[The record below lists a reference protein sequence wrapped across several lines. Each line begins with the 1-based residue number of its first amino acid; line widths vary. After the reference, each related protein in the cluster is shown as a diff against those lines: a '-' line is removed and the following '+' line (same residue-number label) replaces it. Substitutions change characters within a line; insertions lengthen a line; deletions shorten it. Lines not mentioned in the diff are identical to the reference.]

1 MNFAQFSANRWLSVR
16 LEFLGGSLVLFSCIF
31 VVIGYK
37 QIDAAGA
44 GMQLSFALQ
53 ITGLLNMLVRLSSLA
68 ENSFNA
74 VERIIE
80 YSEVEQ
86 EQPATKGNDE
96 VLKNKKWPV
105 EGAIKYEQVVARYR
119 PDLPPVL
126 KGLSFDIKK
135 GEKVGLVGR
144 TGAGKSS
151 LFLTLFRI
159 VERDEG
165 TGGGCISI
173 DGVDVSSVG
182 LKLLRESISI
192 IPQEPV
198 LFVGTIRFNLDP
210 FDQYPD
216 AAIWRALDNA
226 HMKETIKAAGEGL
239 EMAVEENGSNF
250 SVGQRQLICLA
261 RALLKNSKILV
272 LDEATAAV
280 DVETDHLIQ
289 ATIRKAFS
297 HCSTLTIAHRLDTI
311 IDSDRVLVLDK
322 GTALEFDTPKEL
334 LNNPKYS
341 VFESMIKET
350 GEESEKYLRS
360 VANGEVSYKNELE
373 SKMVEIV
380 RDRASSLSDGKLSR
394 KLSLSNLELIVHGN
408 DDFSAMERVTNAL
421 VVLRD
426 ALTEDGLRHTRAE
439 LIAENRINE
448 QEWYGM
454 LLHNLQKLNS
464 ILGNTVLNL
473 SSDDNFNRES
483 FTQEELMVFSNT
495 R

>member
-1 MNFAQFSANRWLSVR
+1 M
-16 LEFLGGSLVLFSCIF
+16 
-31 VVIGYK
+31 
-37 QIDAAGA
+37 
-44 GMQLSFALQ
+44 
-53 ITGLLNMLVRLSSLA
+53 
-68 ENSFNA
+68 
-74 VERIIE
+74 
-80 YSEVEQ
+80 
-86 EQPATKGNDE
+86 
-96 VLKNKKWPV
+96 
-105 EGAIKYEQVVARYR
+105 
-119 PDLPPVL
+119 
-126 KGLSFDIKK
+126 
-135 GEKVGLVGR
+135 
-144 TGAGKSS
+144 
-151 LFLTLFRI
+151 TLFRI

-165 TGGGCISI
+165 TGGGCIAI

-322 GTALEFDTPKEL
+322 GRALEFDTPKEL

-350 GEESEKYLRS
+350 GEESEKY
-360 VANGEVSYKNELE
+360 Y
-373 SKMVEIV
+373 
-380 RDRASSLSDGKLSR
+380 
-394 KLSLSNLELIVHGN
+394 
-408 DDFSAMERVTNAL
+408 AL
-421 VVLRD
+421 
-426 ALTEDGLRHTRAE
+426 
-439 LIAENRINE
+439 
-448 QEWYGM
+448 
-454 LLHNLQKLNS
+454 
-464 ILGNTVLNL
+464 
-473 SSDDNFNRES
+473 
-483 FTQEELMVFSNT
+483 
-495 R
+495 